1 MRNAQELES
10 EDKMMKTIDMY
21 QAERMMYRKAYVA
34 GDFDPAVKLMR
45 KITGDDEYYKHSYL
59 GIKAKKGKGKKN
71 HAFW

>member
-1 MRNAQELES
+1 
-10 EDKMMKTIDMY
+10 MMKTIDMY

-34 GDFDPAVKLMR
+34 GDFDPVVKLMR
-45 KITGDDEYYKHSYL
+45 KIIGDDEYYKHSYL

>member
-1 MRNAQELES
+1 MKIA
-10 EDKMMKTIDMY
+10 KMKTFSMY

-34 GDFDPAVKLMR
+34 GDFDPVVKLMR

-59 GIKAKKGKGKKN
+59 GIKKGKGKKN